1 MATKTGMETQ
11 KTAAGARKKAL
22 SLFPAL
28 TSRNYKLYFGGQFVS
43 LTGTWLQTVAQGWL
57 VFELT
62 GSAFL
67 IGIVTALSSLPTL
80 MFTLFGGV
88 IVDRFPKRKILLF
101 TQTASM
107 ALAFILGILTTAKVV
122 TVTEIAV
129 LAFLLGVVNAID
141 SPARQSFVA
150 ELVDKNSL
158 GSAIALNSAIFNAAR
173 VIGPSIA
180 GILIVYVG
188 TGGAFLIN
196 SASYIAVL
204 AALLLMRVQATAEP
218 VRHHPL
224 RAIKEGLCVSFTNP
238 VIRTLLLLTAVTSI
252 FGWSYTTILPVIA
265 DNIFHAGATGLGH
278 LYAAAGLGALT
289 ATIIV
294 SAASSRVRP
303 LWFILGGNTLFT
315 CALLLF
321 TFTDNL
327 YAALGLLYLCGV
339 GLLMQFST
347 MNTTIQKQVADN
359 VRGRVM
365 SIYILMFIGLSPIG
379 NFEVGYLAEV
389 FGPRTAIRAGAIIVF
404 IFGLL
409 IFSRRKKLS
418 EAHKTYT
425 GTATGLRA

>member
-1 MATKTGMETQ
+1 MSMAAKTGM
-11 KTAAGARKKAL
+11 GARKKAL
-22 SLFPAL
+22 SIFPAL
-28 TSRNYKLYFGGQFVS
+28 ASRNYQLYFGGQFIS

-62 GSAFL
+62 RSAFL
-67 IGIVTALSSLPTL
+67 IGVVTALSSLPTL

-88 IVDRFPKRKILLF
+88 IVDVLPTRKILLF

-107 ALAFILGILTTAKVV
+107 ALAFILGMLTAARVV

-150 ELVDKNSL
+150 EMVDKDSL

-196 SASYIAVL
+196 SASYIAVI
-204 AALLLMRVQATAEP
+204 AALLLMRVQAPAKP

-224 RAIKEGLCVSFTNP
+224 RAIKEGISVSFTNP

-265 DNIFHAGATGLGH
+265 DNIFHAGPSGLGH

-294 SAASSRVRP
+294 SAASSRVGP

-321 TFTDNL
+321 TFTQSL
-327 YAALGLLYLCGV
+327 YAAMGLLYLCGV

-379 NFEVGYLAEV
+379 NFEVGYLAEAL
-389 FGPRTAIRAGAIIVF
+389 GPRTAIRAGAVTVF

-409 IFSRRKKLS
+409 IFLRRKKLS
-418 EAHKTYT
+418 EAHRAYT
-425 GTATGLRA
+425 GTSSEPGA